1 MPLFEYDCPGC
12 GRPFEKLV
20 RSASQ
25 ADAVLCPACGNPHVK
40 RKLST
45 FAVKGSSAGSRAA
58 PVAVSPGGL

>member
-25 ADAVLCPACGNPHVK
+25 ADEVVCPACGNPHVK

-45 FAVKGSSAGSRAA
+45 FAVKGSSAGSRSA
-58 PVAVSPGGL
+58 PVPISSGSL